1 MLKVLHLLVSGG
13 DALSA
18 EIIAIQRRNNEV
30 VVIDLSGAEVSYE
43 KVVAEIVRADRVIS
57 W

>member
-1 MLKVLHLLVSGG
+1 MLRVLHLLVSGG

-18 EIIAIQRRNNEV
+18 EIIAIHGRNNEV
-30 VVIDLSGAEVSYE
+30 VVIDLSEAEVSYE
-43 KVVAEIVRADRVIS
+43 RVVAEIVRADRVIS

>member
-18 EIIAIQRRNNEV
+18 EVIETQGRNNEV
-30 VVIDLSGAEVSYE
+30 VVIDLSQADVSYE
-43 KVVAEIVRADRVIS
+43 KVVKEIVRADRVIS

>member
-1 MLKVLHLLVSGG
+1 MLRVLHLLVSGG

-18 EIIAIQRRNNEV
+18 GIIKVHGRSNEV
-30 VVIDLSGAEVSYE
+30 IVIDLSQADVSYE
-43 KVVAEIVRADRVIS
+43 KVVEEIVRADRVIS